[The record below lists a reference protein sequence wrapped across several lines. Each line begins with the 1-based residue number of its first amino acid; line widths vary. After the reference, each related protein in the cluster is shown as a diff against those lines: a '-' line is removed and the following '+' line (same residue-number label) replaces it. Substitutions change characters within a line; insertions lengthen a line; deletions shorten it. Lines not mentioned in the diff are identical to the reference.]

1 MTKQQ
6 MLDLIVYKLNRLN
19 VPDLRKVSSNIFDD
33 LQRLTNISK
42 SQTQKFDSDFFRRRI
57 L

>member
-6 MLDLIVYKLNRLN
+6 MLDLIVYKLNRLK

-42 SQTQKFDSDFFRRRI
+42 SQTQK
-57 L
+57 

>member
-6 MLDLIVYKLNRLN
+6 MLDLIVYKLNRLK
-19 VPDLRKVSSNIFDD
+19 VPDLKKVSSNIFDD

-42 SQTQKFDSDFFRRRI
+42 SQTQK
-57 L
+57 

>member
-19 VPDLRKVSSNIFDD
+19 VRDLRQLSSNILDD

-42 SQTQKFDSDFFRRRI
+42 SQTQK
-57 L
+57 

>member
-19 VPDLRKVSSNIFDD
+19 VPDLRKVSSNILDD

-42 SQTQKFDSDFFRRRI
+42 SQTQK
-57 L
+57 